1 MFLENAAHDIALN
14 ADAAAVNDSN
24 FLESRLATLLE
35 VFFHDARNV
44 FRMKRMEIDGVFERK
59 DNRIGKR
66 RLCIRITSF
75 KPFAFV
81 ALVHR
86 KRGQEVFLPSSVWIL
101 TLLEFYLVPALIA
114 RQTSARFAKA
124 AWMTERSISFS

>member
-44 FRMKRMEIDGVFERK
+44 LRMKRMEIDGVF
-59 DNRIGKR
+59 
-66 RLCIRITSF
+66 
-75 KPFAFV
+75 
-81 ALVHR
+81 
-86 KRGQEVFLPSSVWIL
+86 
-101 TLLEFYLVPALIA
+101 
-114 RQTSARFAKA
+114 
-124 AWMTERSISFS
+124 